1 MLLRMIREG
10 SSIEIRDRGSLVS
23 CAHFTDSFSQSTAA
37 RDVGGYFPLASKSV
51 IKSCCSGTLREEAN
65 SFSPQ
70 GSSSYN
76 AVSV

>member
-37 RDVGGYFPLASKSV
+37 RDVGGYFPLASKS
-51 IKSCCSGTLREEAN
+51 CCSGTLREEAN